1 MNQRRRE
8 GVWLCYC
15 VTRVTG
21 YGHGGTE
28 AGTAP
33 PGHSGHRTTAHLTK
47 HYYRYTF
54 LHGYNIQNVL
64 FYLPFVKSTE

>member
-47 HYYRYTF
+47 HYYGYTF
-54 LHGYNIQNVL
+54 FTWIQYTNCSVL
-64 FYLPFVKSTE
+64 PSLC